1 VGSHTFWQSMHMKD
15 RVTVTMD
22 RELIV
27 QAKRLAHKTGTSL
40 SGLVEHSLQASL
52 APRAK
57 PTGSF
62 VDRWAGKFTVREARG
77 EDLRLQALKA
87 KHHLA

>member
-1 VGSHTFWQSMHMKD
+1 MRMKE

-27 QAKRLAHKTGTSL
+27 QAKRLAHRTGTSL

-52 APRAK
+52 APRTK
-57 PTGSF
+57 PAGSF
-62 VDRWAGKFTVREARG
+62 VERWAGKFTVREGGA

-87 KHHLA
+87 KHRLA